1 MKKSGRQESSGNMN
15 DEDKM
20 KNKINTAIGKH
31 EKLFLF
37 GHFISFYSVLSQL
50 PKSQSHMLFF
60 FLFIILVLSESD
72 MASYIKFSHLIIE
85 CVS

>member
-37 GHFISFYSVLSQL
+37 GHFIFI
-50 PKSQSHMLFF
+50 LFCPF
-60 FLFIILVLSESD
+60 PTS
-72 MASYIKFSHLIIE
+72 
-85 CVS
+85 